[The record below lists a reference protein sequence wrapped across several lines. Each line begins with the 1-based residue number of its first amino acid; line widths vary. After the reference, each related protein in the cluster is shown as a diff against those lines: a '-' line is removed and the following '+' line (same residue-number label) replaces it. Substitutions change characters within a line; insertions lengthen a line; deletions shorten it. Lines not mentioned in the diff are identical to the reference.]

1 MSRQSLTRRSAWVL
15 MAVLA
20 AGMPLA
26 SQSPAPRLFRPPL
39 TTSEALAPF
48 LAHVQ
53 AGSDEFA
60 LEREAEAIE
69 ARLRDLGAWLRS
81 PQGPGP
87 AKWFAREFRGGR
99 LRVTSAPDDAAPL
112 AIARQTPDP
121 ALTLGASDVLADLR
135 SLSAGLRVVTTEFIV
150 TTVAPDGDGRL
161 RTDVRF
167 ELVAAGD
174 DGRRVGH
181 VGTWRLGWTRVGDT
195 WQAREWIVTM
205 HTATRAQ
212 RPLFQEITTAVIDP
226 ASPVAAQFG
235 VPLDVWMARLDS
247 VLTRD
252 SNGHHGVSVGD
263 ADGDGHEDLYVAQ
276 PSGLPNRLLRNRGD
290 GTFEDATER
299 SGLGLLDD
307 TAQSLFVDV
316 DNDGDQDLVLATS
329 VQPLLFVNDG
339 HGRFAIRE
347 DAFTFAA
354 MLQGVLTGVSMADYD
369 RDGDLDAY
377 LCVYSYFFGAGEDK
391 AGTPMPYHDARNGPP
406 GVLFRNDGQGRFVD
420 VTAEVGLTEGND
432 RYHFAASWADFD
444 QDGWPDLLVAN
455 DFGTKNLY
463 RNRGLQNGRVTFE
476 DVAATAG
483 VLDHGA
489 GMSAAFLDYDNDGR
503 LDIYTGNMW
512 AAPGQRVTAAPPFMP
527 EAPADVRALYQRH
540 ARGNSL
546 FRNRGDG
553 TFEDRSVEAGVTMGR
568 WAWSS
573 DALDVDSDGWQDLYV
588 ANGMLTR
595 DGSRGDLESYFWRQV
610 VARSPLTRL
619 KGMPY
624 DDAWRAMNQLL
635 VHQSIASR
643 QRNVLYRNDGR
654 GAFDDVSGVT
664 GLDLDQDGR
673 SFAALDLDRDGD
685 ADLAVMAARQAP
697 HLRVFRN
704 DHPARAVIALRLTG
718 TKSNRDAIGARVD
731 VDAGAFRVTRLVQAG
746 SGFLSQHSREVL
758 VGLGDSQRVAR
769 LTVTWPS
776 GETQTFTDLAVNT
789 RYQLTEGGT
798 PVPTPI
804 TRAAPAAPGP
814 RSPIRDPR
822 SAASPPDATWMYE
835 PFPVP
840 DFTATD
846 LTGVTHTPKTLAG
859 RPALLVFW
867 QSDDAAS
874 RAAVETLAA
883 QRARLDA
890 AGIAPMAIALDAA
903 DGSARVRAA
912 APAGLP
918 VVHAPRDLAY
928 TWAIVHRHLFMNR
941 QPMPLPTALL
951 LDDRG
956 RIVRT
961 YRERVDAARVVS
973 DAAVMTAP
981 DAARLARALP
991 FPGAFHLPL
1000 AQRNWLPVGSELLD
1014 EGLETQAIVAFE
1026 RAAQASPSAS
1036 VLYRLGTLL
1045 VKSGQPARA
1054 RQAFERALAL
1064 DATLSEA
1071 HNDLGTLL
1079 AQDGDLAGAIARFR
1093 QALATTADYPDALNN
1108 LGYALLLQG
1117 QDAEA
1122 RTLYARALALQPDF
1136 AEARNNLGLIEGRAG
1151 DLAAAE
1157 AHFRAAL
1164 ASRPA
1169 YGDAAN
1175 NLALVLV
1182 ATRREAEAVT
1192 LLDAHLQRD
1201 PAFEAGYVT
1210 LAKIH
1215 LAAGRTADGLRAV
1228 DQLLQR
1234 NPTHPIGVA
1243 LAREYRPR

>member
-1 MSRQSLTRRSAWVL
+1 M
-15 MAVLA
+15 
-20 AGMPLA
+20 
-26 SQSPAPRLFRPPL
+26 FRPVLKTP
-39 TTSEALAPF
+39 EALAPF
-48 LAHVQ
+48 LAHVD
-53 AGSDEFA
+53 AGSDQFPA
-60 LEREAEAIE
+60 ERDAELIE
-69 ARLRDLGAWLRS
+69 ARLRELGAWL
-81 PQGPGP
+81 QGSAAGSAPTL
-87 AKWFAREFRGGR
+87 FARDFRGGR
-99 LRVTSAPDDAAPL
+99 LRASAARRDAPIV
-112 AIARQTPDP
+112 IAKQTVDATPRQDAT
-121 ALTLGASDVLADLR
+121 ATLADLR
-135 SLSAGLRVVTTEFIV
+135 SLLDDTRAITTEFIV
-150 TTVAPDGDGRL
+150 TSIADDGADDVL
-161 RTDVRF
+161 VDVRF
-167 ELVAAGD
+167 DIVGAGAAGQ
-174 DGRRVGH
+174 RVGH
-181 VGTWRLGWTRVGDT
+181 VGTWRMRWQRSGWQV
-195 WQAREWIVTM
+195 REWVATA
-205 HTATRAQ
+205 HTATRAATPVF
-212 RPLFQEITTAVIDP
+212 REITASLIDP
-226 ASPVAAQFG
+226 ASKVAQQFG
-235 VPLDVWMARLDS
+235 VPLDAWMARLDS

-263 ADGDGHEDLYVAQ
+263 ADGDGLEDLYLAQ

-290 GTFEDATER
+290 GTFEDATEQAN
-299 SGLGLLDD
+299 LGLLDD

-329 VQPLLFVNDG
+329 VQPLLLVNDG
-339 HGRFAIRE
+339 RGRFAVRE

-354 MLQGVLTGVSMADYD
+354 PLQGVLTGVSMADYD

-406 GVLFRNDGQGRFVD
+406 GVLFRNDGRGRFED
-420 VTAEVGLTEGND
+420 VTAQVGLSEGND

-463 RNRGLQNGRVTFE
+463 RNLGVQGGTVKFE
-476 DVAATAG
+476 DVAARAG

-489 GMSAAFLDYDNDGR
+489 GMSAAFVDYDNDGR

-512 AAPGQRVTAAPPFMP
+512 AAPGQRVTAASTFMP
-527 EAPADVRALYQRH
+527 DAPADVRGHYQRH

-553 TFEDRSVEAGVTMGR
+553 TFEDRSVAAGVTMGR

-573 DALDVDSDGWQDLYV
+573 DALDIDSDGFQDLYV

-643 QRNVLYRNDGR
+643 QRNVLYRNDGN

-664 GLDLDQDGR
+664 GLDLEQDGR

-685 ADLAVMAARQAP
+685 PDLAVMAARQAP

-704 DHPARAVIALRLTG
+704 DHPARSVIALRLTG

-731 VDAGAFRVTRLVQAG
+731 VEAGSARVTRLVQAG
-746 SGFLSQHSREVL
+746 SGFLSQHSREIL
-758 VGLGDSQRVAR
+758 VGLGASERVTT

-776 GETQTFTDLAVNT
+776 GEKQTFTDLAVNT

-798 PVPTPI
+798 PVPTAIAKAQVSRTPN
-804 TRAAPAAPGP
+804 
-814 RSPIRDPR
+814 RDPR
-822 SAASPPDATWMYE
+822 PAVPAPDATWMYE

-840 DFTATD
+840 DFSAVD
-846 LTGVTHTPKTLAG
+846 LAGTTHTPKSLAG

-867 QSDDAAS
+867 QSDAATA
-874 RAAVETLAA
+874 RAAVEGLAA
-883 QRARLDA
+883 QRASLDR
-890 AGIAPMAIALDAA
+890 AGITPLAIALDPAEA
-903 DGSARVRAA
+903 GARVKAA

-918 VVHAPRDLAY
+918 VVHATRELAY

-941 QPMPLPTALL
+941 QAMPLPTALL
-951 LDDRG
+951 LDDGG

-961 YRERVDAARVVS
+961 YRDRLDVARIVS
-973 DAAVMTAP
+973 DAAAMAAP
-981 DAARLARALP
+981 DAVRLARALP
-991 FPGAFHLPL
+991 FAGYFHAPL

-1045 VKSGQPARA
+1045 TRGGEPLRA

-1064 DATLSEA
+1064 DASLAEA

-1079 AQDGDLAGAIARFR
+1079 AQDGDLPGAIARFR
-1093 QALATTADYPDALNN
+1093 QALATTPEYPDALNN

-1117 QDAEA
+1117 QEAEA
-1122 RTLYARALALQPDF
+1122 RTLYTKALALQPDF
-1136 AEARNNLGLIEGRAG
+1136 PEALNNLGLIEGRAG
-1151 DLAAAE
+1151 NLPAAE
-1157 AHFRAAL
+1157 QRFRAAL
-1164 ASRPA
+1164 ASRA
-1169 YGDAAN
+1169 TYGDAAN

-1182 ATRREAEAVT
+1182 ATQREAEAVAM
-1192 LLDAHLQRD
+1192 LDAFLQRD
-1201 PAFEAGYVT
+1201 ASFENGWIT

-1228 DQLLQR
+1228 EQLLQR
-1234 NPTHPIGVA
+1234 NPSHPLGLA

>member
-1 MSRQSLTRRSAWVL
+1 M
-15 MAVLA
+15 
-20 AGMPLA
+20 
-26 SQSPAPRLFRPPL
+26 FRPPL
-39 TTSEALAPF
+39 KTSEALAPF
-48 LAHVQ
+48 LAHVE
-53 AGSDEFA
+53 AGRDEFPG
-60 LEREAEAIE
+60 ERDAEAIE
-69 ARLRDLGAWLRS
+69 ARLQEIGAWLRTS
-81 PQGPGP
+81 GGDTPS
-87 AKWFAREFRGGR
+87 ALFARDFRGGR
-99 LRVTSAPDDAAPL
+99 LRATTSGTSDGPL
-112 AIARQTPDP
+112 VIARQSVDASPRQD
-121 ALTLGASDVLADLR
+121 ARATLSDLR
-135 SLSAGLRVVTTEFIV
+135 SLLGDARPTTTEFIV
-150 TTVAPDGDGRL
+150 TSIADDGPERVVV
-161 RTDVRF
+161 DVRF
-167 ELVAAGD
+167 DIVGEQRGGA
-174 DGRRVGH
+174 RVGH
-181 VGTWRLGWTRVGDT
+181 VGTWRMRWQRAGWLV
-195 WQAREWIVTM
+195 REWVATA
-205 HTATRAQ
+205 HTATRAAT
-212 RPLFQEITTAVIDP
+212 PLFREITGILIDP
-226 ASPVAAQFG
+226 SSPVGRQFG
-235 VPLDVWMARLDS
+235 VPLDAWSARLDS

-263 ADGDGHEDLYVAQ
+263 ADGDGFEDLYVAQ
-276 PSGLPNRLLRNRGD
+276 PSALPNRLLRNRGD

-339 HGRFAIRE
+339 RGRFAVRE
-347 DAFTFAA
+347 GAFVFAA
-354 MLQGVLTGVSMADYD
+354 QLQGVLTGVAMADYD

-420 VTAEVGLTEGND
+420 VTAQVGLGEGND
-432 RYHFAASWADFD
+432 RYHFAASWADVD
-444 QDGWPDLLVAN
+444 QDGWQDLLVAN

-463 RNRGLQNGRVTFE
+463 RNLGPQQGGGVRFE
-476 DVAATAG
+476 DVAAKAG

-512 AAPGQRVTAAPPFMP
+512 AAPGQRVTAAASFMP
-527 EAPADVRALYQRH
+527 EAPADVRGLYQRH

-553 TFEDRSVEAGVTMGR
+553 TFEDRSVGSGITMGR

-610 VARSPLTRL
+610 VARSPLTRM

-624 DDAWRAMNQLL
+624 DEAWRAMNQLL

-664 GLDLDQDGR
+664 GLDLEQDGR

-685 ADLAVMAARQAP
+685 PDLAVMAARQAP
-697 HLRVFRN
+697 HLRLFRN
-704 DHPARAVIALRLTG
+704 DHPARPVIALRLTG
-718 TKSNRDAIGARVD
+718 TTSNRDAVGARID
-731 VDAGAFRVTRLVQAG
+731 VEAGSLRVTRLVQAG

-758 VGLGDSQRVAR
+758 VGLGDNTRVTS
-769 LTVTWPS
+769 LKVTWPS
-776 GETQTFTDLAVNT
+776 GATQTFTDLPVNT
-789 RYQLTEGGT
+789 RFTLTEGAT
-798 PVPTPI
+798 PVPSPI
-804 TRAAPAAPGP
+804 TQARAAT
-814 RSPIRDPR
+814 RDPR
-822 SAASPPDATWMYE
+822 PATRESRSASLDPPSATRDPRAVAPDATWMFE

-840 DFTATD
+840 DFSATD
-846 LTGVTHTPKTLAG
+846 LAGTTHTPRTLAG

-867 QSDDAAS
+867 QSEAGAS
-874 RAAVETLAA
+874 RAAVQTLAN
-883 QRARLDA
+883 QRGRLDA
-890 AGIAPMAIALDAA
+890 AGIVPLAIALDPAEA
-903 DGSARVRAA
+903 GARVRAA
-912 APAGLP
+912 APAGVP
-918 VVHAPRDLAY
+918 VVHATRDLAY

-941 QPMPLPTALL
+941 QAMPLPTALL
-951 LDDRG
+951 LDASG

-961 YRERVDAARVVS
+961 YRDRLDVPRIVGDAARVEATDEV
-973 DAAVMTAP
+973 
-981 DAARLARALP
+981 RLARALP
-991 FPGAFHLPL
+991 FTGFFHTPL
-1000 AQRNWLPVGSELLD
+1000 SPRNWLPVGSELLD

-1026 RAAQASPSAS
+1026 RAAQANPSAA

-1045 VKSGQPARA
+1045 TRSGQAAPA

-1064 DATLSEA
+1064 DASLAEA

-1079 AQDGDLAGAIARFR
+1079 AQAGDLPGATARFR
-1093 QALATTADYPDALNN
+1093 QALAATPEYPDALNN

-1122 RTLYARALALQPDF
+1122 RTLYTQALALQPDF
-1136 AEARNNLGLIEGRAG
+1136 PEALNNLGLIEGRAG
-1151 DLAAAE
+1151 NLAAAE
-1157 AHFRAAL
+1157 QRFRAAI
-1164 ASRPA
+1164 ASRET
-1169 YGDAAN
+1169 YGEAVN

-1182 ATRREAEAVT
+1182 ATQRAPEAVT
-1192 LLDAHLQRD
+1192 MLEAYLQRD
-1201 PAFEAGYVT
+1201 PAFENGWVT

-1215 LAAGRTADGLRAV
+1215 LAAGRTSEGLRAV
-1228 DQLLQR
+1228 EQLLQR
-1234 NPTHPIGVA
+1234 NPTHPLGLA